1 MGRLRF
7 SVGGVAMALVHAT
20 LLALALMLTL
30 AHQHARWAAYWTPF
44 LALDFPLS
52 LGVLPLAWMF
62 PTSSAGPL
70 SDFPNF
76 WWPLAFHGLVGT
88 WWWYIIGASM
98 QARFVRWRAHRGDRG
113 AVRQD
118 DDLGDG

>member
-1 MGRLRF
+1 
-7 SVGGVAMALVHAT
+7 
-20 LLALALMLTL
+20 
-30 AHQHARWAAYWTPF
+30 
-44 LALDFPLS
+44 
-52 LGVLPLAWMF
+52 MF
-62 PTSSAGPL
+62 PTSTAGAL

-88 WWWYIIGASM
+88 WWWYVIGASM
-98 QARFVRWRAHRGDRG
+98 QARFVRWRAHRGDHS